1 MKKLLTILF
10 FVAVTAAAFGQKPKV
25 EVKADTIKI
34 NGEASFIMEDK
45 SLGNQ
50 YLVKDLSGNLIIS
63 MMYQKYYDNN
73 RISSANKDGSV
84 TYIEV
89 TFMGTGNIAEFAPI
103 GMGKKFLAKQ
113 ILEHDLMVNGQP
125 SEQGE
130 MNFCKMYGRKFTA
143 ERNRLANPNVIIINN
158 N

>member
-1 MKKLLTILF
+1 MKYLVSILLFSLITSIGF
-10 FVAVTAAAFGQKPKV
+10 AQKPKV
-25 EVKADTIKI
+25 EVKGDTIKV
-34 NGEASFIMEDK
+34 NEVASFIMEDK
-45 SLGNQ
+45 NLGNQ

-63 MMYQKYYDNN
+63 MMYQKYYDSN
-73 RISSANKDGSV
+73 RISNANKDGSV

-89 TFMGTGNIAEFAPI
+89 TFMGTGNIAEFQPF
-103 GMGKKFLAKQ
+103 GMGKKMLAKQ
-113 ILEHDLMVNGQP
+113 VLEHDLMVNGQP

-158 N
+158 

>member
-1 MKKLLTILF
+1 MKNTLIILF
-10 FVAVTAAAFGQKPKV
+10 FGLFTANAFAQKPKV
-25 EVKADTIKI
+25 EVKNDTIKI
-34 NGEASFIMEDK
+34 NEVASFIMEDK

-50 YLVKDLSGNLIIS
+50 FLVKELSGNLVIS
-63 MMYQKYYDNN
+63 MMYQKYYDSN
-73 RISSANKDGSV
+73 RVSSANKDGSV

-89 TFMGTGNIAEFAPI
+89 TFMGTGNIAEFAPF

-125 SEQGE
+125 NEQGE

>member
-1 MKKLLTILF
+1 MKYLVSILF
-10 FVAVTAAAFGQKPKV
+10 LSLFTSIGFAQKPKV
-25 EVKADTIKI
+25 EVKGDTIKV
-34 NGEASFIMEDK
+34 NEVASFIMEDK
-45 SLGNQ
+45 NLGNQ

-63 MMYQKYYDNN
+63 MMYQKYYDSN
-73 RISSANKDGSV
+73 RISNANKDGSV

-89 TFMGTGNIAEFAPI
+89 TFMGTGNIAEFQPF
-103 GMGKKFLAKQ
+103 GMGKKMLAKQ
-113 ILEHDLMVNGQP
+113 VLEHDLMVNGQP

-158 N
+158 